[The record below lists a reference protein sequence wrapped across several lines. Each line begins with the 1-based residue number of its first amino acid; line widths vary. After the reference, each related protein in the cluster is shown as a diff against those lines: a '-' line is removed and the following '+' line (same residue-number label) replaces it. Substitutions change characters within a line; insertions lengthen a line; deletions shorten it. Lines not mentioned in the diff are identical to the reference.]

1 MQEIQLDLVKNLHN
15 MKFKEYTM
23 VTSVQNN
30 SKPSAGADL
39 IRENSIPMVSTILR
53 FAITIYAVNAV
64 NAAV

>member
-1 MQEIQLDLVKNLHN
+1 

-39 IRENSIPMVSTILR
+39 IRENSIPMASTILR
-53 FAITIYAVNAV
+53 FAITIYAVDAV